1 MLKNKDSNHLLSLLS
16 FTVRTDPRDVAR
28 VESKTFICTEEKRES
43 VPQTKEGIKGKLGQW
58 MSVTEMNERLAEQFP
73 GCMKGIWKNLDQV
86 LYFFFMALSFIKG
99 CLLVEAL

>member
-1 MLKNKDSNHLLSLLS
+1 MLKNKDSNHLLSSLS

-58 MSVTEMNERLAEQFP
+58 MSVAEMNERLAEQFP
-73 GCMKGIWKNLDQV
+73 GCMKGIWKNIDKV
-86 LYFFFMALSFIKG
+86 LYFFMAHSFIQG

>member
-73 GCMKGIWKNLDQV
+73 GCMKGIWKK
-86 LYFFFMALSFIKG
+86 S
-99 CLLVEAL
+99 